1 METLDDGS
9 VHRVNTFS
17 YQRYKFRLYQVS
29 SQIISDIYTQDMSNI
44 LATVETVRS
53 IHERLESW
61 AASLPAELK
70 LAELE
75 KFEDESEISTTF
87 RLQALVLQSAYHNTK
102 ILLHRPL
109 LACKIDQL
117 PRMSASAIRKAVTL
131 SKNQCWVSAIRTSEL
146 AQYESRIRAALG
158 SYGATYMGM
167 HLFTAGMML
176 SVVALAD
183 PMSDKV
189 LDAKHAMARIIR
201 MTRGLE
207 CESILA
213 SQSSIILEELVRL
226 ILSKEMEA
234 ILGEKRNNPVQAT
247 MSSKLDSG
255 ISHGNTLMSFD
266 ESEVQSHTIPVE
278 LNQAPGAID
287 TSPSYFTTDGNDLQ
301 DQVSTGDPWW
311 DGIDLDNGISTM
323 QQGKA
328 VLTSD

>member
-17 YQRYKFRLYQVS
+17 YQRYKFRLYQIS
-29 SQIISDIYTQDMSNI
+29 SQIISDIYTQDMPNI
-44 LATVETVRS
+44 PATVETVRL
-53 IHERLESW
+53 IHERLENW

-75 KFEDESEISTTF
+75 NFEDESEISTTF

-109 LACKIDQL
+109 LACNLDQL
-117 PRMSASAIRKAVTL
+117 PRTSASAIRKAVTL
-131 SKNQCWVSAIRTSEL
+131 SKNQCWESAIRTSEL

-189 LDAKHAMARIIR
+189 LDAKHALARIIH

-213 SQSSIILEELVRL
+213 SQSSVILEELVRL

-234 ILGEKRNNPVQAT
+234 ILGTKRNNPAAAI
-247 MSSKLDSG
+247 SSKPEHSVPFEDPLMPFSDSQD
-255 ISHGNTLMSFD
+255 T
-266 ESEVQSHTIPVE
+266 QSHTIPVE
-278 LNQAPGAID
+278 HGQGPVAAD

-301 DQVSTGDPWW
+301 DQVSIGDPWW
-311 DGIDLDNGISTM
+311 DGINLDDGIYTM
-323 QQGKA
+323 QQGKRRFQ
-328 VLTSD
+328 L

>member
-1 METLDDGS
+1 
-9 VHRVNTFS
+9 
-17 YQRYKFRLYQVS
+17 
-29 SQIISDIYTQDMSNI
+29 
-44 LATVETVRS
+44 
-53 IHERLESW
+53 
-61 AASLPAELK
+61 
-70 LAELE
+70 
-75 KFEDESEISTTF
+75 
-87 RLQALVLQSAYHNTK
+87 
-102 ILLHRPL
+102 
-109 LACKIDQL
+109 
-117 PRMSASAIRKAVTL
+117 MSASTIRKAVTL
-131 SKNQCWVSAIRTSEL
+131 SKNQCWESAIRTSEL

-189 LDAKHAMARIIR
+189 LDAKHALARIIR

-213 SQSSIILEELVRL
+213 SQSSVILEELVRL

-234 ILGEKRNNPVQAT
+234 ILGEKRNNPPPAA
-247 MSSKLDSG
+247 MSSKLDHAIPLENS
-255 ISHGNTLMSFD
+255 LMSFG
-266 ESEVQSHTIPVE
+266 EGHGIQGHTINTE
-278 LNQAPGAID
+278 HSQAPGAVD

-323 QQGKA
+323 QQGKDI
-328 VLTSD
+328 LNSD

>member
-1 METLDDGS
+1 
-9 VHRVNTFS
+9 
-17 YQRYKFRLYQVS
+17 
-29 SQIISDIYTQDMSNI
+29 
-44 LATVETVRS
+44 
-53 IHERLESW
+53 
-61 AASLPAELK
+61 
-70 LAELE
+70 
-75 KFEDESEISTTF
+75 
-87 RLQALVLQSAYHNTK
+87 
-102 ILLHRPL
+102 
-109 LACKIDQL
+109 
-117 PRMSASAIRKAVTL
+117 MSASAIRKAVTL
-131 SKNQCWVSAIRTSEL
+131 SKNQCWESAIRTSEL

-189 LDAKHAMARIIR
+189 LDAKHALARIIH

-213 SQSSIILEELVRL
+213 SQSSAILEELVRL

-234 ILGEKRNNPVQAT
+234 ILGKKRDNPLPAALT
-247 MSSKLDSG
+247 SKLD
-255 ISHGNTLMSFD
+255 HANPLENTLMSFHEND
-266 ESEVQSHTIPVE
+266 IQCHTIAAEHSEV
-278 LNQAPGAID
+278 PGAVD

-301 DQVSTGDPWW
+301 DQASTGDPWW

-328 VLTSD
+328 ILNFD